1 MNNDKFH
8 CPKCKLLFDSLN
20 HLPRIL
26 NLCEHTLCSY
36 CINEQLHKTP
46 TKIYCP
52 IDKTLYEN
60 ISSINIFKEN
70 TNLIEELQEALNIPS
85 NHNYE
90 ISNEDIFFD
99 KSGIMNSDKFNDTM
113 NSLNLNS
120 SIISSSHCY
129 YKKSKNGGF

>member
-46 TKIYCP
+46 KKIYCP

-70 TNLIEELQEALNIPS
+70 TNLIEELQDTLNIPS

-90 ISNEDIFFD
+90 ISNEDIFFR
-99 KSGIMNSDKFNDTM
+99 
-113 NSLNLNS
+113 S
-120 SIISSSHCY
+120 SIHMTFKGKVCILHICEFFSPKFILISLD
-129 YKKSKNGGF
+129 FL